1 MGPVDGV
8 VVGARHAGREA
19 KPNGRRRGARAS
31 SASPS
36 GLFDYPRI
44 ASRLFNRPL
53 LISRAKLDV
62 VLSVLIPR
70 LTSGTAP
77 PPPAEL
83 IVSEPTYRE
92 FEVLEGGVAII
103 PVCGSLVHSAKGGP
117 DPESG
122 LTSYPMVRRWLDQA
136 LDDAQVAAIVLD
148 VDSPG
153 GEASGVFDLAAYIRA
168 ARSRKPIVAVADEM
182 AFSAAYA
189 IVSAA
194 ERVFAPRLAG
204 VGSVGVIAVHVDQ
217 SRHDAAQ
224 GLKYTAVY
232 AGERKNDFTP
242 HEPLSREALEI
253 LQGEINAVYDVFVA
267 EVSAGR
273 GLDEDRVRATEAGL
287 FFGEEAVDAGFTD
300 EVATVDDAIE
310 AARSMAAGRR
320 RVTTIGPSPTAAKE
334 TPMARKK
341 IEKKAPATTDEL
353 EDEKEKELAEG
364 DEEERE
370 EEDEEQ
376 MAGKQ
381 KAEVIDFESRKAELE
396 AGTRKTL
403 AAEWAKTEAA
413 LRTRLEAVKRLDLFA
428 DLAPIARAKGV
439 EAAVSALFDRLAA
452 ADGAVV
458 ITSFVN
464 PLGNGEKNPLIAA
477 IERRN
482 AEDADRRKAAR

>member
-1 MGPVDGV
+1 MGLVDGV
-8 VVGARHAGREA
+8 VVGARHVGREA
-19 KPNGRRRGARAS
+19 KPNSRRRGAGPAGRPS
-31 SASPS
+31 SAQPS

-92 FEVLEGGVAII
+92 FEVLDGGVAII

-136 LDDAQVAAIVLD
+136 LDDAQVTAIVLD

-168 ARSRKPIVAVADEM
+168 ARARKPIVAVADEM

-194 ERVFAPRLAG
+194 ERVFVPRLAG

-224 GLKYTAVY
+224 GLKYTAVF

-253 LQGEINAVYDVFVA
+253 LQGEINAVYDIFVA

-273 GLDEDRVRATEAGL
+273 GLDESRVRATEAGL
-287 FFGEEAVDAGFTD
+287 FFGDEAVAAGFAD
-300 EVATVDDAIE
+300 EVATVDDALE

-320 RVTTIGPSPTAAKE
+320 RATVIGPSPKATKE
-334 TPMARKK
+334 NPMGRKK
-341 IEKKAPATTDEL
+341 IEKNPPATTEEL

-376 MAGKQ
+376 AAGGK
-381 KAEVIDFESRKAELE
+381 KAEVIDLESRRAEIE
-396 AGTRKTL
+396 AGARTKA
-403 AAEWAKTEAA
+403 AAEWAKAEAA

-428 DLAPIARAKGV
+428 DLAPVAREKGV
-439 EAAVSALFDRLAA
+439 DAAVAALFDRLAESSPA
-452 ADGAVV
+452 IASV
-458 ITSFVN
+458 VN
-464 PLGNGEKNPLIAA
+464 PFTVSGESPLVRDAKRRAA
-477 IERRN
+477 AAGPKRN
-482 AEDADRRKAAR
+482 